1 MAKRIYFFDD
11 PEPVGRELLGGKGAG
26 LAEMTRIGLPVPY
39 GFTVTTEVCR
49 EYYRLGGR
57 LPDGLKEEVI
67 QSMHKLEDK
76 AGKKFGDPS
85 NPLLI
90 SVRSGARVSMPG
102 MMDTILNLGLNDET
116 VLGLSRL
123 TNNERFAWDSYRRF
137 ITMFSDVVLGI
148 SKDEFEKVLD
158 EVKEKEHVKY
168 DAEVSAEGLKEV
180 ALKSKELVQKITGN
194 PFPMDVW
201 EQLFMAIE
209 AVFRSWNNPRAIL
222 YRQLNNIPDDWGTAV
237 NIVQMVFGN
246 MGDDSGTGVAF
257 TRNPA
262 TGEKELYGEY
272 LTNAQGEDVVAG
284 IRTPKPIK

>member
-1 MAKRIYFFDD
+1 
-11 PEPVGRELLGGKGAG
+11 
-26 LAEMTRIGLPVPY
+26 MTRIGLPVPY

-237 NIVQMVFGN
+237 KCCLYQEPRHWRK
-246 MGDDSGTGVAF
+246 GTL
-257 TRNPA
+257 R
-262 TGEKELYGEY
+262 
-272 LTNAQGEDVVAG
+272 
-284 IRTPKPIK
+284 

>member
-1 MAKRIYFFDD
+1 
-11 PEPVGRELLGGKGAG
+11 
-26 LAEMTRIGLPVPY
+26 
-39 GFTVTTEVCR
+39 
-49 EYYRLGGR
+49 
-57 LPDGLKEEVI
+57 
-67 QSMHKLEDK
+67 
-76 AGKKFGDPS
+76 
-85 NPLLI
+85 
-90 SVRSGARVSMPG
+90 
-102 MMDTILNLGLNDET
+102 
-116 VLGLSRL
+116 
-123 TNNERFAWDSYRRF
+123 
-137 ITMFSDVVLGI
+137 MFSDVVLGI

-262 TGEKELYGEY
+262 LAKRNFTVS
-272 LTNAQGEDVVAG
+272 T
-284 IRTPKPIK
+284 